1 MTKVDCLKKLYTK
14 LTGKQITDPDVDT
27 ICEVLHLLA
36 DDINISG
43 SSPVTAVTS
52 MDEQSPI
59 ILRNLDS
66 GVYVLQ
72 GYFKEYVGSTSTLVA
87 QVPISVNVAKT
98 EDTSYVQLFFAYG
111 NQMQYYEI
119 TDTNSTEKII
129 NFNDLVSG
137 S

>member
-1 MTKVDCLKKLYTK
+1 MTKVDCLKRLYKK
-14 LTGKQITDPDVDT
+14 LTGNDITDPDVDT
-27 ICEVLHLLA
+27 ICEVLHMLA
-36 DDINISG
+36 DDINVSG
-43 SSPVTAVTS
+43 NSPVGSVSS
-52 MDEQSPI
+52 MDEQNPI

-66 GVYVLQ
+66 GVYVLR
-72 GYFKEYVGSTSTLVA
+72 GYFKEYSGSTSTLVA

-129 NFNDLVSG
+129 NFNSLVSG

>member
-1 MTKVDCLKKLYTK
+1 MTKVDCLKRLYTK
-14 LTGKQITDPDVDT
+14 LTGKEITDPDVDT
-27 ICEVLHLLA
+27 ICEVLHMLT

-43 SSPVTAVTS
+43 NSPVTAVSS
-52 MDEQSPI
+52 MNEQNPI

-72 GYFKEYVGSTSTLVA
+72 GYFKEYEGSTSTLIA

-119 TDTNSTEKII
+119 TDNNSTEKII
-129 NFNDLVSG
+129 NFNELVSG